1 MSVMHQI
8 DAFTKLKQLDGQN
21 LNSSTPTHRQEAFRL
36 AIESTLCLENGSHA
50 TFALVE
56 SEPLRHLNRREWRP
70 SSTVY
75 RASSPAA
82 FTLLEFTWLLA
93 HQYDIVL
100 NEGFKQYHE
109 ENSDAGKRGNFVREF
124 HDPKPE
130 EIAELWDGLGTSIT
144 GDTSYGF
151 WVFDV
156 VAILTPLTAESL
168 IRAAQSNRLVKCK
181 VCGKEVAELSSVCSN
196 CGVNLP
202 GLYVQC
208 PNCLSIYTTIEKK
221 GFGVGKATVGGVM
234 FGAVGLVAGMIG
246 SKDTE
251 FVCSACG
258 NRWSLPTPR

>member
-1 MSVMHQI
+1 MHQI
-8 DAFTKLKQLDGQN
+8 DAFTKLKRFDRQEHD
-21 LNSSTPTHRQEAFRL
+21 SSTPAYRQEVFQL
-36 AIESTLCLENGSHA
+36 TVESLLCLHEGSRV
-50 TFALVE
+50 TFGLVE
-56 SEPLRHLNRREWRP
+56 SEPLRHLHKRNWRS
-70 SSTVY
+70 SSTGY
-75 RASSPAA
+75 RFSSPAA
-82 FTLLEFTWLLA
+82 FIMLEFTWLLA
-93 HQYDIVL
+93 HQYDMVL

-109 ENSDAGKRGNFVREF
+109 ENSDAGKRGTFVREF

-130 EIAELWDGLGTSIT
+130 EIAQLWDRIGIAVT

-151 WVFDV
+151 TAFNV
-156 VAILTPLTAESL
+156 VAILTPLTGEYL

-202 GLYVQC
+202 GLYMQC

-221 GFGVGKATVGGVM
+221 GFGVGKAAVGGVL
-234 FGAVGLVAGMIG
+234 FGAVGLAAGMIG

-258 NRWSLPTPR
+258 NRWSLPTPQ